1 MIYFVHHH
9 TKFRPVPTGLNHV
22 CLVLQGAS
30 RVAERL
36 LAISIREHHTSLFT
50 PITMFYS
57 FPLVSVNCG
66 SVRYGFAN
74 LRETFMTEHPLL
86 TTANRSLLL
95 NSVRS
100 ASLSVCSPASSR
112 VSLQRRKDEER
123 QDIAVL
129 SPLAFRNKG
138 DQTCLTGCGSLRS
151 S

>member
-1 MIYFVHHH
+1 MIYFVHRH

-74 LRETFMTEHPLL
+74 LRETSSARDRHTDEVSAEPKQIKEDLEVIDEEARRPISQEPEGSCAPTACPL
-86 TTANRSLLL
+86 ASLLS
-95 NSVRS
+95 NSTPFGGFVE
-100 ASLSVCSPASSR
+100 LS
-112 VSLQRRKDEER
+112 
-123 QDIAVL
+123 
-129 SPLAFRNKG
+129 
-138 DQTCLTGCGSLRS
+138 
-151 S
+151 